1 MFSRERN
8 NVVASYDSL
17 LLQKSSLERELANIQ
32 RRKDLEVD
40 KINKKYESKIEQVL
54 RQQKSCDN
62 GGEPLTVTRHDR
74 NMESV
79 VVLQKQFL
87 PLLIPTNTTRC
98 R

>member
-1 MFSRERN
+1 MFNRERN

-54 RQQKSCDN
+54 RQQKSCDMQIDLAKKYTKEN
-62 GGEPLTVTRHDR
+62 
-74 NMESV
+74 
-79 VVLQKQFL
+79 
-87 PLLIPTNTTRC
+87 
-98 R
+98 